1 MSKTITLRI
10 WNEDEGRVSKTVE
23 IDNVLNVKFETK
35 YNNGIDFMGNDI
47 EIFIIPK
54 YVNVDF
60 KFVGNKVFITIEDSE
75 EQ

>member
-10 WNEDEGRVSKTVE
+10 WNEDEGKVTKTVE
-23 IDNVLNVKFETK
+23 VDNVLNVKFETK
-35 YNNGIDFMGNDI
+35 HNTGIDFTGDDI
-47 EIFIIPK
+47 EIFIFPK

-60 KFVGNKVFITIEDSE
+60 KFVGNRVFITVKDRV

>member
-10 WNEDEGRVSKTVE
+10 WNEQEGKVTKTVE
-23 IDNVLNVKFETK
+23 VKNVLNVKFETK
-35 YNNGIDFMGNDI
+35 YNNGIDFMGDDI

-54 YVNVDF
+54 HVNVDF
-60 KFVGNKVFITIEDSE
+60 KFVGNRVFITIEDCE

>member
-1 MSKTITLRI
+1 MSKTITLKI
-10 WNEDEGRVSKTVE
+10 WNEDEGKVTKNVE
-23 IDNVLNVKFETK
+23 VEKVLNVKFETK

-60 KFVGNKVFITIEDSE
+60 KFVGNRVFITVKDC

>member
-10 WNEDEGRVSKTVE
+10 WNEQECKVTKTVE
-23 IDNVLNVKFETK
+23 VKNVLNVKFETK
-35 YNNGIDFMGNDI
+35 YNSGIDFTGNDI

-60 KFVGNKVFITIEDSE
+60 KFVGNNVFITIEDCE